1 MQKTAQKDYF
11 GREIKVGDVVI
22 FTNNSSLYIWRG
34 EKAAVVTRLG
44 SDDKIQINGSSYG
57 KADYTLVV
65 TEQFK
70 HQFGEE
76 AYNALVEDQREHLN
90 EKPVEKKLPSPK
102 YWLRKEQDYSKL
114 LPVRLFVLK
123 IQANNGPETYA
134 QTKAFFDSIPDF
146 DCKDYSGYR
155 MSRGLNKRNEW
166 SYADVSQLMTAKRMK
181 ELGFED
187 LLDKSQ
193 EITSDMPEFTKLLQF
208 KDY

>member
-11 GREIKVGDVVI
+11 GREIKVGDVVV

-102 YWLRKEQDYSKL
+102 YWLRKEQDYGKNA
-114 LPVRLFVLK
+114 PVRLFVLK
-123 IQANNGPETYA
+123 IQASNGPETYA
-134 QTKAFFDSIPDF
+134 QTNSFFDSIPDF
-146 DCKDYSGYR
+146 KRNSYR
-155 MSRGLNKRNEW
+155 SSKGLNKRNEW

>member
-44 SDDKIQINGSSYG
+44 SDDKIQINGYSYG

-65 TEQFK
+65 SEQFK

-76 AYNALVEDQREHLN
+76 AYNALIEAQREHLN
-90 EKPVEKKLPSPK
+90 EKPVEKKAPSPK
-102 YWLRKEQDYSKL
+102 YWLRKEQDYGKTTY
-114 LPVRLFVLK
+114 VRLFVLK
-123 IQANNGPETYA
+123 IQASNGPEICN
-134 QTKAFFDSIPDF
+134 QVNSFFDSIPNF
-146 DCKDYSGYR
+146 KRNTYR
-155 MSRGLNKRNEW
+155 SSKGLNKRNQW
-166 SYADVSQLMTAKRMK
+166 SYSGVEQLMTAKRMK
-181 ELGFED
+181 ELGFEN

-193 EITSDMPEFTKLLQF
+193 EITSDMPEFTKLLEF
-208 KDY
+208 EEY